1 MTQVSHPDSSR
12 RWQGLADLLHVEPG
26 EARPLALLW
35 AHSFFAGVAVVPL
48 FAAGNALFSY
58 SSPPTGCHMPTSP
71 AGMSI
76 GAAWIY
82 NRARSRLTTARLF
95 RGLLLALLVC
105 VLALRVG
112 FKLTDAS
119 WPAFVLLT
127 SVTNA
132 LLNVEVWGLA
142 RQLFTVRQGKRL
154 FGLIGSGE
162 LMAMVPDGLATP
174 ILSPG
179 SAWRTCFCL
188 PAPGS

>member
-1 MTQVSHPDSSR
+1 MTQVSHPDSRR
-12 RWQGLADLLHVEPG
+12 RWQGLADSARREPG

-48 FAAGNALFSY
+48 FAAGNALFLVKF
-58 SSPPTGCHMPTSP
+58 SSDWLPHAYIAS

-82 NRARSRLTTARLF
+82 NRARSRLTVARLF

-119 WPAFVLLT
+119 WPAFVLLGFA

-132 LLNVEVWGLA
+132 LLNVEVWALPDNCS
-142 RQLFTVRQGKRL
+142 RCVRANDSSDSLGPE
-154 FGLIGSGE
+154 S
-162 LMAMVPDGLATP
+162 
-174 ILSPG
+174 
-179 SAWRTCFCL
+179 
-188 PAPGS
+188 